1 VVKMPGI
8 IHYPVVSE
16 KAMMM
21 LENEGKLQFIVDVR
35 ATKEDVKKEV
45 EKLYGF
51 EVASVNIM
59 ITSKGKKKAIVSF
72 VEADAAHEIASRIG
86 IY

>member
-1 VVKMPGI
+1 MMVGI
-8 IHYPVVSE
+8 IEHPVVSE

-21 LENEGKLQFIVDVR
+21 LEKEGRLQFIVDIR
-35 ATKEDVKKEV
+35 ATKDDVKKEV
-45 EKLYGF
+45 ERLYGF

-59 ITSKGKKKAIVSF
+59 ITPKGKKKAIVSF
-72 VEADAAHEIASRIG
+72 VEPDAAQEIASRIG